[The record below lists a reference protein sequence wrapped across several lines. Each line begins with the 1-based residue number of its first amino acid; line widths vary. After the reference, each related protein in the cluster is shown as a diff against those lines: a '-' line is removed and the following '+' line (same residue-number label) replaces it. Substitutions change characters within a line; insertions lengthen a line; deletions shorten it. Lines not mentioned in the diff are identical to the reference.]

1 MTKGIVWADSAARH
15 GINRLDVIHA
25 IVNHYHHVPRFDDP
39 RVPGGIRPDLY
50 RPVPTSNSGPPRQ
63 LGGPLLKVMLEV
75 HTNGSLIIFHAM
87 EARAKMLALFD

>member
-1 MTKGIVWADSAARH
+1 MEWRTGSGGRDSAARH

-50 RPVPTSNSGPPRQ
+50 SGPPRQ
-63 LGGPLLKVMLEV
+63 LGSPLLEVMLEV
-75 HTNGSLIIFHAM
+75 HTNGSLIIFHAT